1 VAEAVD
7 EEIGAR
13 IHATDDELVAIA
25 FTLMNVHTRDIAG
38 DIGKVLKAGIR
49 YELPGH
55 DAERLWNVDQGR
67 VDLRRRRRA
76 VRIDALRPRAR
87 ILCPAGGPRRR
98 NPRSSVLRDWRCAFC
113 GGCELRSA
121 DRDAVAAGR
130 GFARDVSTVI

>member
-1 VAEAVD
+1 
-7 EEIGAR
+7 
-13 IHATDDELVAIA
+13 
-25 FTLMNVHTRDIAG
+25 MNVHARDIAG

-98 NPRSSVLRDWRCAFC
+98 NPRSSVLRDWRWCILWRLRAALCRPRRRRC
-113 GGCELRSA
+113 GARLR
-121 DRDAVAAGR
+121 
-130 GFARDVSTVI
+130 ARRLEGDLRQRCCVRLL